1 MDNMTIGKVARAA
14 NTGVETIR
22 YYEREGLIA
31 APARSGSGY
40 RQYVPDVI
48 RRLHFIREAKDLGF
62 SLKEIKE
69 LLSLRVEPGRSCGEV
84 KAHAERKIADVEQR
98 IASLVRM
105 KRALAKLATTCS
117 GRGPTSECPILAAME
132 STGPSKPGHRTGTF
146 LPQPTISAA
155 KRLRP

>member
-1 MDNMTIGKVARAA
+1 MDHMTIGKVARAA

-48 RRLHFIREAKDLGF
+48 QRLRFIREAKDLGF

-69 LLSLRVEPGRSCGEV
+69 LLSLRAMPGMSSGEV
-84 KAHAERKIADVEQR
+84 KTRALRKIADIEQR
-98 IASLVRM
+98 IAALRRM
-105 KRALAKLATTCS
+105 KRALTQITAACA
-117 GRGPTSECPILAAME
+117 GCGPVSECPILEALE
-132 STGPSKPGHRTGTF
+132 SKEH
-146 LPQPTISAA
+146 A
-155 KRLRP
+155 